1 MKKAILLLITLF
13 LASIIGCSTSQPTVE
28 DEGLEVV
35 NEAQDNSENVVA
47 NQPDNFR
54 NLVDFLYRVSGVNIT
69 GPSSNPTITVR
80 GISSINSG
88 IEPLYVI
95 DGQAIGTNYLTV
107 NGMLNVR
114 DIDNV
119 KILKGSEASLY
130 GVRGANG
137 VIVITTRR

>member
-13 LASIIGCSTSQPTVE
+13 IVSIIGCSTSESTVDNNGSVIATE
-28 DEGLEVV
+28 TVDNAVV
-35 NEAQDNSENVVA
+35 

-54 NLVDFLYRVSGVNIT
+54 NLVDFLYRISGVNIT

-80 GISSINSG
+80 GVSSINSG

-95 DGQAIGTNYLTV
+95 DGQAVGTNYLTV

-114 DIDNV
+114 DIAQV
-119 KILKGSEASLY
+119 HVLKGSDASLY

-137 VIVITTRR
+137 VIVITTRRQ

>member
-1 MKKAILLLITLF
+1 MKKAIILLITLF
-13 LASIIGCSTSQPTVE
+13 IISVIGCSTSESTLE
-28 DEGLEVV
+28 NEGSVVV
-35 NEAQDNSENVVA
+35 NDTPDNAVV

-54 NLVDFLYRVSGVNIT
+54 NLVDFLYRISGVNIT
-69 GPSSNPTITVR
+69 GPSSNPTITIR

-95 DGQAIGTNYLTV
+95 DGQAVGTNYLNV

-114 DIDNV
+114 DIAQV
-119 KILKGSEASLY
+119 HILKGSDASLY